1 MKLQVSELP
10 LGKPQQTRRKTPKI
24 APLIALTVLL
34 TIPLYYPSFRD
45 SSKKFTEESK
55 AYESLGDSVEESI
68 QTRSHLEYSTPPE
81 KEEEIDHDHPCSGEA
96 EGCHENTEGG
106 VDDTAVHRHVSAS
119 VGRRN
124 VKGRRTKARRAKR
137 DVVHRRDSSHV
148 QRHEKAA
155 AADDRIETMRSKVM
169 DEEECDLFTGEWEP
183 TPEGPYYTN
192 ETCDAIQEHQNCLKF
207 GRPDTGF
214 LQWRWKPDD
223 CELPVFD
230 PVQFLELVRGKSI
243 AFVGDSVARN
253 HMQSLVCLLSRAS
266 SAVDLSHPLD
276 QNKRYEFNEHDFN
289 ISMFWSPY
297 LVHTEKTDPN
307 DEKRPFNLHLDQ
319 FNLNWTT
326 KIASFDYVIISAGHW
341 FFRPTYFYLNRQ
353 LVGCLYCPET
363 QVAHL
368 KSTFSYRRAFRTA
381 LRAINEAVDFG
392 GVAFLRTFAPS
403 HFEGGPWDKGGDCA
417 RTAPFRRN
425 ETSLEDYSLE
435 MYMIQLEELRIARK
449 AGRRNGGN
457 KFRLFDAT
465 KPMLLR
471 PDGHPSKYGHS
482 QGLNQSFANDCVHW
496 CLPGPIDSWNDFL
509 QHLLK
514 REVS

>member
-45 SSKKFTEESK
+45 SSKKLTEESK
-55 AYESLGDSVEESI
+55 AYESLQDSAEDTI
-68 QTRSHLEYSTPPE
+68 QPTSHLEYLAPPV
-81 KEEEIDHDHPCSGEA
+81 KEDINQPCSAEA
-96 EGCHENTEGG
+96 ERCESSEGG
-106 VDDTAVHRHVSAS
+106 DDTVVQRHVSS
-119 VGRRN
+119 PVGRRN

-137 DVVHRRDSSHV
+137 DVVHRRDYV
-148 QRHEKAA
+148 REENTIQKFATAA
-155 AADDRIETMRSKVM
+155 GHDDDRIETIRSKVA
-169 DEEECDLFTGEWEP
+169 DQDKCDLFTGEWVP
-183 TPEGPYYTN
+183 NPEGPYYTN
-192 ETCDAIQEHQNCLKF
+192 ETCNAIQEHQNCLKF

-223 CELPVFD
+223 CDLPIFD

-253 HMQSLVCLLSRAS
+253 HMQSLVCLLSRTS
-266 SAVDLSHPLD
+266 TPVDLSHPLD

-297 LVHTEKTDPN
+297 LVHTDKTDPD
-307 DEKRPFNLHLDQ
+307 DEKRPFNLHLDEV
-319 FNLNWTT
+319 NLNWTT
-326 KIASFDYVIISAGHW
+326 KIPFYDYVIISAGHW

-363 QVAHL
+363 EVSHL
-368 KSTFSYRRAFRTA
+368 KASFSYRRAFRTA
-381 LRAINEAVDFG
+381 LRAINEASDFV

-403 HFEGGPWDKGGDCA
+403 HFEGGPWDKGGDCV

-425 ETSLEDYSLE
+425 ETALEDYSLE
-435 MYMIQLEELRIARK
+435 MYLIQLEELRIAQK
-449 AGRRNGGN
+449 AGRRNGGA

-471 PDGHPSKYGHS
+471 PDGHPSKYGHL
-482 QGLNQSFANDCVHW
+482 QGLKQSFANDCVHW

-509 QHLLK
+509 LQLLK
-514 REVS
+514 IEV